1 MYFSFNKH
9 KYIFE
14 PKVFS
19 TFVSLVALLILLS
32 LSYWQIIRLE
42 WKENLI
48 EQRIKMFE
56 SDSVFLKN
64 VEYPEKNEF
73 LRVKIEGKF
82 INELEMF
89 MPALSKNGNNGY
101 HILLPFELVNGE
113 YIIFDRGWI
122 PLKLKNRELR
132 KKHEIYDSQKIEA
145 VIRLPGKKGN
155 FNQIMILKIIFG
167 FL

>member
-1 MYFSFNKH
+1 M
-9 KYIFE
+9 
-14 PKVFS
+14 
-19 TFVSLVALLILLS
+19 
-32 LSYWQIIRLE
+32 
-42 WKENLI
+42 
-48 EQRIKMFE
+48 
-56 SDSVFLKN
+56 
-64 VEYPEKNEF
+64 
-73 LRVKIEGKF
+73 KIEGKF

-122 PLKLKNRELR
+122 PLKLKSRELR

-145 VIRLPGKKGN
+145 VIRLPGKRGN

-167 FL
+167 FCRTFKNVRIYQIKL

>member
-19 TFVSLVALLILLS
+19 TFVSLIALLILLS

-48 EQRIKMFE
+48 EQRVKMFE

-73 LRVKIEGKF
+73 LRVKIEG
-82 INELEMF
+82 EV
-89 MPALSKNGNNGY
+89 Y
-101 HILLPFELVNGE
+101 
-113 YIIFDRGWI
+113 
-122 PLKLKNRELR
+122 
-132 KKHEIYDSQKIEA
+132 
-145 VIRLPGKKGN
+145 
-155 FNQIMILKIIFG
+155 
-167 FL
+167 

>member
-48 EQRIKMFE
+48 EQRVNMFE
-56 SDSVFLKN
+56 SDSVLLEN
-64 VEYPEKNEF
+64 VEHPEKNEF

-101 HILLPFELVNGE
+101 HLLIPFELVNGD

-132 KKHEIYDSQKIEA
+132 KNTKY
-145 VIRLPGKKGN
+145 
-155 FNQIMILKIIFG
+155 MILKK
-167 FL
+167 LKL